1 MKTKLFLSKKRI
13 NPNLTHLKQ
22 RNQDFR
28 PTRQTFVAAECR
40 VFGRCECF
48 NYNPQIKKSIF
59 SN

>member
-40 VFGRCECF
+40 VFGRDKCLYVT
-48 NYNPQIKKSIF
+48 NGNVYVGG
-59 SN
+59 